1 MCVECALPE
10 PHQPTV
16 DRRRPPTHD
25 ESQMDTLRRLPALR
39 VLGQLPVPVVAVTEE
54 GTVLFANDAMAEMLG
69 LTRDELQAKN
79 FQDVFETPLESN
91 GAVAELQRHANTL
104 VRLSHADGSAVRAVM
119 SRSALQR
126 ADDDIALVTFQD
138 MTEHLWLHGR

>member
-1 MCVECALPE
+1 MSVESTLTEHDQSVA
-10 PHQPTV
+10 
-16 DRRRPPTHD
+16 DRRRPRAHD

-54 GTVLFANDAMAEMLG
+54 GTVLYANDAMAEMLG
-69 LTRDELQAKN
+69 LSRDQLQAMN
-79 FQDVFETPLESN
+79 FRDVFETPLESDS
-91 GAVAELQRHANTL
+91 AVAELQRHANTL
-104 VRLSHADGSAVRAVM
+104 VKLSHADGPVIRAVM

-138 MTEHLWLHGR
+138 LTEQLWLQGR